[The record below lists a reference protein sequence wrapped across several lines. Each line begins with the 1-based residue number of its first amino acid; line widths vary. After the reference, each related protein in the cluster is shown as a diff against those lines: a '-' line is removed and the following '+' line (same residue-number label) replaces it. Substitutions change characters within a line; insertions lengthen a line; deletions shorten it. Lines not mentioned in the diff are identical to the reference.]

1 VRNLIS
7 PHRLALLVAGILALE
22 PTARASA
29 QQRDTT
35 QRAATP
41 KKRTATATTR
51 IKVSKNET
59 RSAGGEV
66 APMVRPDTATATVP
80 TVADTTL
87 QIDTTAKADTM
98 VKADTTRVADTTA
111 IAQPVTTPVTTP
123 SADTSASPRPRTIN
137 TRFGRL
143 YLGFAGGP
151 SVPTGDIHNGYDPGF
166 NITLPVGWDSY
177 RLPLGVRFDLSYDR
191 LMARST
197 FRNNGQTTALVTTG
211 TSGYA
216 TGSATTPTAA
226 TGATG
231 GTTATG
237 GYSGTARIANTDA
250 SLASAMLDAKL
261 RLPVFG
267 SHSPTYLYALAGG
280 GVHYFFNYA
289 NSLALTNPAAER
301 AKFAALHQSNTAST
315 PGYTNVTY
323 STSGYSAV
331 TRLGTNLG
339 AGMQWGL
346 GPANL
351 FVEGRYVTVLTKD
364 RHTSYWPML
373 LGVTWK

>member
-1 VRNLIS
+1 MKHLIS
-7 PHRLALLVAGILALE
+7 PHRLALLVAGILALA
-22 PTARASA
+22 PTARARA

-41 KKRTATATTR
+41 KQKRTATATTR

-66 APMVRPDTATATVP
+66 APMVRSDTATAAVP
-80 TVADTTL
+80 TVADTTTR
-87 QIDTTAKADTM
+87 IDTTVKADTM
-98 VKADTTRVADTTA
+98 VTADTTRVADTTA
-111 IAQPVTTPVTTP
+111 IAQPVTTPVTTTAA
-123 SADTSASPRPRTIN
+123 ADTSTSPRPRTIN
-137 TRFGRL
+137 TRFGTL

-151 SVPTGDIHNGYDPGF
+151 SVPAGDIHNGYNPGF
-166 NITLPVGWDSY
+166 NITLPMGWDSY
-177 RLPLGVRFDLSYDR
+177 RLPLGLRVDLSYDR

-211 TSGYA
+211 TSGYTA
-216 TGSATTPTAA
+216 GSATTPTA
-226 TGATG
+226 ATG

-261 RLPVFG
+261 RLPMFG
-267 SHSPTYLYALAGG
+267 SRSSTYLYALAGG

-315 PGYTNVTY
+315 PGYTNPTY

-364 RHTSYWPML
+364 RHTNYWPML